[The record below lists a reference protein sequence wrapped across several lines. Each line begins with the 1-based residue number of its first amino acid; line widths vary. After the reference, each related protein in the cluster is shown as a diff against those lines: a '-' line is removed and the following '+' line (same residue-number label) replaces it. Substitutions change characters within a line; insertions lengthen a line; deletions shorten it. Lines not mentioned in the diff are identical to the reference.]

1 MTMMKHT
8 AHTPIHTAEQRTK
21 KQTNETMIVQLQS
34 YKQNEYILRMRFN
47 HSKMIGIEFKS
58 FFLLSL
64 LCDDFDGDPMQCFDI
79 FFSFSYKERVCVN
92 VYEQNTNKKHRIQI
106 NKTQIHSLRKNLDFS
121 NKNY

>member
-1 MTMMKHT
+1 MKHT

-64 LCDDFDGDPMQCFDI
+64 LCDDHEMILMEIPCNALI
-79 FFSFSYKERVCVN
+79 FFLVFHTKNVCV
-92 VYEQNTNKKHRIQI
+92 
-106 NKTQIHSLRKNLDFS
+106 
-121 NKNY
+121 